1 MKTETTKGELNLEN
15 EETGETETVNVTVA
29 NLPLFDENGML
40 IYENIPSS
48 TTKCEPRTYEI
59 TTVSESKPDR
69 GIAVLMAEDAKEAY
83 NSDDSNQ
90 WMPRS

>member
-1 MKTETTKGELNLEN
+1 MTTETTKGELKLEN
-15 EETGETETVNVTVA
+15 EETGETKTVNVTVA

-40 IYENIPSS
+40 IYENIPVS
-48 TTKCEPRTYEI
+48 TTMCEARTHEI

-83 NSDDSNQ
+83 NSDDSTQ
-90 WMPRS
+90 WTPR

>member
-1 MKTETTKGELNLEN
+1 MKTETTNGELKLEN

-40 IYENIPSS
+40 IYENIPVS
-48 TTKCEPRTYEI
+48 TTMCETRTHEI

-83 NSDDSNQ
+83 NSDDSSQ
-90 WMPRS
+90 WMPR